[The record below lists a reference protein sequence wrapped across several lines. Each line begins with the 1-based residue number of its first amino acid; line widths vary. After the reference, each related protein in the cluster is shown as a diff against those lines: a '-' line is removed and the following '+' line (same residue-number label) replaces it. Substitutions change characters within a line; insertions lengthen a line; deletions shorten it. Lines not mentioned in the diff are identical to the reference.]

1 MESVTVRI
9 SVRAAAV
16 VRAYMEE
23 YKEANLTFME
33 ALDNLLKATYFFREK
48 MGIKWEEVV
57 PYVEEEK
64 KKGTIY

>member
-9 SVRAAAV
+9 SGRAAAV

-33 ALDNLLKATYFFREK
+33 ALDNLLKATYFFRVR
-48 MGIKWEEVV
+48 MGTKWEEVV